1 MNDLSEDF
9 NRFAIDWRKDSIEWF
24 FNDQSFQKFSRGQ
37 GDFAGKDWPFND
49 YFYLII
55 NQAIGGWFVGEVDP
69 QLQSS
74 KLEIAYIKHFMIDD
88 VGEVLS
94 V

>member
-1 MNDLSEDF
+1 VILLD
-9 NRFAIDWRKDSIEWF
+9 
-24 FNDQSFQKFSRGQ
+24 
-37 GDFAGKDWPFND
+37 KDWPFND

-74 KLEIAYIKHFMIDD
+74 KLEIAYIKHFMIDG